1 MQISREVCG
10 FTGGEADTLRK
21 AIGKKKK
28 DVMDKMMVKFIDGAV
43 ANGYAR
49 DKAEGLYEDLRAF
62 AAALHQAG
70 MIDGLRG
77 ARLRPADAPASE
89 NLQGVTPVL
98 SDAAESRL
106 ADLWWHRQQEQ
117 KS

>member
-1 MQISREVCG
+1 MTELFCHEANVGEFNAALREHP
-10 FTGGEADTLRK
+10 E
-21 AIGKKKK
+21 
-28 DVMDKMMVKFIDGAV
+28 
-43 ANGYAR
+43 
-49 DKAEGLYEDLRAF
+49 LRAF

-77 ARLRPADAPASE
+77 ARLRPADTPRPE

-106 ADLWWHRQQEQ
+106 ADLWWQRAQ
-117 KS
+117 KGGE

>member
-1 MQISREVCG
+1 MTELFCHEGNVGEFNAALREHP
-10 FTGGEADTLRK
+10 E
-21 AIGKKKK
+21 
-28 DVMDKMMVKFIDGAV
+28 
-43 ANGYAR
+43 
-49 DKAEGLYEDLRAF
+49 LRAF

-77 ARLRPADAPASE
+77 ARLRPADTPRPE

-106 ADLWWHRQQEQ
+106 ADLWWQRAQEGRA
-117 KS
+117 

>member
-1 MQISREVCG
+1 MTDELFCHEANV
-10 FTGGEADTLRK
+10 GEFNAALR
-21 AIGKKKK
+21 AHP
-28 DVMDKMMVKFIDGAV
+28 
-43 ANGYAR
+43 
-49 DKAEGLYEDLRAF
+49 DLRAF

-77 ARLRPADAPASE
+77 ARLRPADAPRPE

-106 ADLWWHRQQEQ
+106 ADLWWQRSEGA
-117 KS
+117 K

>member
-1 MQISREVCG
+1 MTEIFCNQANVGEFNAALREHP
-10 FTGGEADTLRK
+10 
-21 AIGKKKK
+21 
-28 DVMDKMMVKFIDGAV
+28 
-43 ANGYAR
+43 
-49 DKAEGLYEDLRAF
+49 DLRAF

-77 ARLRPADAPASE
+77 ARLRPADAPRPE

-106 ADLWWHRQQEQ
+106 ADLWWQRQQEP
-117 KS
+117 KA

>member
-1 MQISREVCG
+1 MTDELFCHEANVGEFNAALREHP
-10 FTGGEADTLRK
+10 E
-21 AIGKKKK
+21 
-28 DVMDKMMVKFIDGAV
+28 
-43 ANGYAR
+43 
-49 DKAEGLYEDLRAF
+49 LRAF

-77 ARLRPADAPASE
+77 ARLRPADTPRHE

-106 ADLWWHRQQEQ
+106 ADLWWQRQQEP
-117 KS
+117 KA

>member
-1 MQISREVCG
+1 MTELFCHEGNVGKFNAALREHP
-10 FTGGEADTLRK
+10 
-21 AIGKKKK
+21 
-28 DVMDKMMVKFIDGAV
+28 
-43 ANGYAR
+43 
-49 DKAEGLYEDLRAF
+49 DLRAF

>member
-1 MQISREVCG
+1 MTELFCHEANV
-10 FTGGEADTLRK
+10 GEFNAALR
-21 AIGKKKK
+21 
-28 DVMDKMMVKFIDGAV
+28 DH
-43 ANGYAR
+43 R
-49 DKAEGLYEDLRAF
+49 DLRAF

-77 ARLRPADAPASE
+77 ARLRPADAPRPE

-106 ADLWWHRQQEQ
+106 ADLWWQRAQEAKQ
-117 KS
+117 

>member
-1 MQISREVCG
+1 MTDELFCHEANV
-10 FTGGEADTLRK
+10 GEFNAALR
-21 AIGKKKK
+21 
-28 DVMDKMMVKFIDGAV
+28 DHP
-43 ANGYAR
+43 
-49 DKAEGLYEDLRAF
+49 ELRAF

-77 ARLRPADAPASE
+77 ACLRPADTPRPE

-106 ADLWWHRQQEQ
+106 ADLWWQRAQ
-117 KS
+117 KGRE

>member
-1 MQISREVCG
+1 MTELFCHEGNVGEFNAALREHP
-10 FTGGEADTLRK
+10 
-21 AIGKKKK
+21 
-28 DVMDKMMVKFIDGAV
+28 
-43 ANGYAR
+43 
-49 DKAEGLYEDLRAF
+49 DLRAF

-77 ARLRPADAPASE
+77 ARLRPADAPRPE

-106 ADLWWHRQQEQ
+106 ADLWCQREQ
-117 KS
+117 RSE

>member
-1 MQISREVCG
+1 MTELFCHEGNVGEFNAALREHP
-10 FTGGEADTLRK
+10 
-21 AIGKKKK
+21 
-28 DVMDKMMVKFIDGAV
+28 
-43 ANGYAR
+43 
-49 DKAEGLYEDLRAF
+49 DLRAF

>member
-1 MQISREVCG
+1 MTELFCHEANV
-10 FTGGEADTLRK
+10 GEFNAALR
-21 AIGKKKK
+21 
-28 DVMDKMMVKFIDGAV
+28 DHP
-43 ANGYAR
+43 
-49 DKAEGLYEDLRAF
+49 DLRTF

-77 ARLRPADAPASE
+77 ARLRPADAPGPE

-106 ADLWWHRQQEQ
+106 ADLWWQRAQEAKQ
-117 KS
+117 

>member
-1 MQISREVCG
+1 MTELFCHEANV
-10 FTGGEADTLRK
+10 GEFNAALR
-21 AIGKKKK
+21 
-28 DVMDKMMVKFIDGAV
+28 
-43 ANGYAR
+43 NHH
-49 DKAEGLYEDLRAF
+49 DLRAF

-77 ARLRPADAPASE
+77 ARLRPADAPRPE

-106 ADLWWHRQQEQ
+106 ADLWWQRAQGG
-117 KS
+117 K